1 MITQNVSI
9 PVGDIESVSGVLSVP
24 ENFESEQTTG
34 VIFAHGA
41 ANDMHNPLIKF
52 VSQGLG
58 QAGYLT
64 LRFNFLYKEKGKKSP
79 DAQSKLVQT
88 WQSVYRFLSTHPN
101 FSPQSIVACGKSMG
115 GRIASQMV
123 AEGALPVSQLI
134 FLGYPLHAPGK
145 KDQLR
150 DAHLYPIQIP
160 MLFFAGTRDA
170 LCDLERLNTVLDR
183 LTAPWHLEVIEGGD
197 HSFRVPTSN
206 PISQEDT
213 YAHILQVAMSWLGKQ
228 P

>member
-1 MITQNVSI
+1 MITCNLSI
-9 PVGDIESVSGVLSVP
+9 PVGDSESVSGILSVP
-24 ENFESEQTTG
+24 DRFNRHQTPG

-41 ANDMHNPLIKF
+41 ANDMFNPLIRF
-52 VSQGLG
+52 VARGIH

-79 DAQSKLVQT
+79 DAQAKLVQT
-88 WQSVYRFLSTHPN
+88 WQSVYRFLSNHPK
-101 FSPQSIVACGKSMG
+101 FSPQTIVACGKSMG
-115 GRIASQMV
+115 GRVASQMV
-123 AEGALPVSQLI
+123 AEGQLSVSSLI

-160 MLFFAGTRDA
+160 MLFLAGTRDA
-170 LCDLERLNTVLDR
+170 LCDLDRLHTVLHR
-183 LTAPWHLEVIEGGD
+183 LPAPWHLEVIEGGD
-197 HSFRVPTSN
+197 HSFRVPKTH
-206 PISQEDT
+206 PISQDET
-213 YAHILQVAMSWLGKQ
+213 YAQILQAVISWLDKQ